1 MTRKLMRE
9 VIDVARAAGVPI
21 EYALVDQLIDKILAM
36 PPIGSSMRTDCENGK
51 PMEVDIILGTPVRKA
66 KELGIAVPTLETIY
80 IILMGVNRRLM
91 TTDGS

>member
-1 MTRKLMRE
+1 MTRRLMRE

-51 PMEVDIILGTPVRKA
+51 SMEVDIILGTPVRKA
-66 KELGIAVPTLETIY
+66 KELGIAVLTLETIY

-91 TTDGS
+91 TADGS